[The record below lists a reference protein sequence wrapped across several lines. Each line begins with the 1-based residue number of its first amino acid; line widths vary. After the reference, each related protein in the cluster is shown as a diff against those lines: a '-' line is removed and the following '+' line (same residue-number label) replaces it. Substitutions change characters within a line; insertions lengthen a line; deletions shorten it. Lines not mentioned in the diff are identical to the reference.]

1 MHEFGVNHAIEDPHC
16 EFCML
21 LVSSSTCTLAHV
33 RPILAAFPRRIRH
46 PEVDLDSYSLD
57 MEVVTNGA
65 VPPSL
70 HLPSQQLLSSGDDP
84 EAKAPKKR
92 AETWVLDEIRALIA
106 FRGEMDSL
114 FNTSKSNKHLWEQIS
129 LKMRERGYDRSPTMC
144 TDKWRNLL
152 KEYKKAKHHDRG
164 SAKMSCYKDLEE
176 LLRQKSKATPYR
188 SPGKLESYV
197 QYSPKGPSRSA
208 LNLERR
214 LDQEGHQLSLP
225 SGDAVVE
232 NGIHPWAW
240 RDPTVNGGDRHMSY
254 EGKVIFVKCGDTVRR
269 IGVDGTAEAIKAAVK
284 SAFGLR
290 TKRAFWLED
299 ESGVVRS
306 LDREMPA
313 GPYLLHLDEGLTIK
327 MCMHDDSSRLM
338 DTTEE
343 KTFYTDDD
351 FREFLRRRGWVGLR
365 EVGGFRDVDSLDELR
380 PMCVYQRSS

>member
-1 MHEFGVNHAIEDPHC
+1 
-16 EFCML
+16 
-21 LVSSSTCTLAHV
+21 
-33 RPILAAFPRRIRH
+33 
-46 PEVDLDSYSLD
+46 
-57 MEVVTNGA
+57 ME
-65 VPPSL
+65 
-70 HLPSQQLLSSGDDP
+70 LPS
-84 EAKAPKKR
+84 AA
-92 AETWVLDEIRALIA
+92 LDGHE
-106 FRGEMDSL
+106 
-114 FNTSKSNKHLWEQIS
+114 
-129 LKMRERGYDRSPTMC
+129 SPT
-144 TDKWRNLL
+144 
-152 KEYKKAKHHDRG
+152 
-164 SAKMSCYKDLEE
+164 
-176 LLRQKSKATPYR
+176 
-188 SPGKLESYV
+188 
-197 QYSPKGPSRSA
+197 GPSRSA

-299 ESGVVRS
+299 EYGVVRS